1 LSTAP
6 FGCYLFNEEISL
18 RLCFHA
24 IIKLMNLKI
33 ERNVLLKNFTTFKI
47 GGPARYFFVAK
58 NKEDLKR
65 AILWAKKKKL
75 PFFILGGGSN
85 VLFSDKGFNGL
96 VIKMQNSNLKIQNE
110 NSKFKIICGAGV
122 PLMKLVFKSSEI
134 GATGLENLAG
144 IPGTLGGAIWG
155 NAGAF
160 GREIGDVVEEV
171 KVLDVGSS
179 RLEVKKL
186 RNKGC
191 KFGYR
196 DSIFKRKKNWIILE
210 ATLGLKRGK
219 RKEFEEKIKD
229 FLKLRKEKQPLE
241 FPSAGS
247 VFKNVP
253 IEKVSKK
260 IREKFKEKIKDGF
273 LPAGVLIG
281 AVGLKGFQIGG
292 AKISEKHANF
302 IVNVGNAKASDVK
315 ELIEKIKKEVKKK
328 FKIQLE
334 EEIKL
339 VGF

>member
-1 LSTAP
+1 M
-6 FGCYLFNEEISL
+6 FQ
-18 RLCFHA
+18 
-24 IIKLMNLKI
+24 IKEGVPLK
-33 ERNVLLKNFTTFKI
+33 EYTTFKI
-47 GGPARYFFVAK
+47 GGSARYFFVAK
-58 NKEDLKR
+58 SKEDLKN
-65 AILWAKKKKL
+65 AIFWAKKKKL
-75 PFFILGGGSN
+75 PLFILGGGSN
-85 VLFSDKGFNGL
+85 VLFSDNGFKGL
-96 VIKMQNSNLKIQNE
+96 VIKLQNTQYEIRNTKIVAE
-110 NSKFKIICGAGV
+110 AGV
-122 PLMKLVFKSSEI
+122 PLQKLVLETAKRGLS
-134 GATGLENLAG
+134 GLENLAG

-160 GREIGDVVEEV
+160 GREIGDLVEEV

-179 RLEVKKL
+179 RLKVKKL

-196 DSIFKRKKNWIILE
+196 DSIFKRKKNLIILE
-210 ATLGLKRGK
+210 ATLRLKRGK
-219 RKEFEEKIKD
+219 RKEIEEKIKE

-273 LPAGVLIG
+273 LPAGVLIDY
-281 AVGLKGFQIGG
+281 AGLRGFQIGG

-302 IVNVGNAKASDVK
+302 IVNVENARAKDVVK
-315 ELIEKIKKEVKKK
+315 LIELIKKEVKRK
-328 FKIQLE
+328 FNIEIE

>member
-1 LSTAP
+1 
-6 FGCYLFNEEISL
+6 
-18 RLCFHA
+18 
-24 IIKLMNLKI
+24 MLKI
-33 ERNVLLKNFTTFKI
+33 REKVLLKDYTTFKI

-58 NKEDLKR
+58 NKEDLKN
-65 AILWAKKKKL
+65 AILWAKKKRL
-75 PFFILGGGSN
+75 PFFILGVGSN

-96 VIKMQNSNLKIQNE
+96 VIKLQNTQYEIRNTKVVAE
-110 NSKFKIICGAGV
+110 AGV
-122 PLMKLVFKSSEI
+122 PLQKLVLETAKKGVS
-134 GATGLENLAG
+134 GLENLAG

-160 GREIGDVVEEV
+160 GREIGDLVEEV
-171 KVLDVGSS
+171 KILQIANGKLQIVNF
-179 RLEVKKL
+179 KKED
-186 RNKGC
+186 C

-196 DSIFKRKKNWIILE
+196 ESIFKRKENWIILE
-210 ATLGLKRGK
+210 ATLRLKKGK
-219 RKEFEEKIKD
+219 KKEIEEKIKE
-229 FLKLRKEKQPLE
+229 FLRLRKEKQPLE

-253 IEKVSKK
+253 IEKVPKE
-260 IREKFKEKIKDGF
+260 IREKFKEKIKNGF
-273 LPAGVLIG
+273 LPAGVLIE

-302 IVNVGNAKASDVK
+302 IVNVGKAKASDVK

>member
-1 LSTAP
+1 
-6 FGCYLFNEEISL
+6 
-18 RLCFHA
+18 
-24 IIKLMNLKI
+24 MLKI
-33 ERNVLLKNFTTFKI
+33 REKVLLKDCTTFKI

-58 NKEDLKR
+58 NKEDLKN

-96 VIKMQNSNLKIQNE
+96 VIKMQNTQYKIRNT
-110 NSKFKIICGAGV
+110 KIVAEGGV
-122 PLMKLVFKSSEI
+122 SLQKLVLESVKRGLS
-134 GATGLENLAG
+134 GLENLAG

-160 GREIGDVVEEV
+160 GREIGDLVEEV
-171 KVLDVGSS
+171 KILQIANGKLQIVNF
-179 RLEVKKL
+179 KKED
-186 RNKGC
+186 C

-196 DSIFKRKKNWIILE
+196 ESIFKRKENWIILE
-210 ATLGLKRGK
+210 AILRLKKGK
-219 RKEFEEKIKD
+219 KKEIEEKIKEI
-229 FLKLRKEKQPLE
+229 LRLRKEKQPLE

-253 IEKVSKK
+253 IKKVPKE

-273 LPAGVLIG
+273 LSAGVLIE
-281 AVGLKGFQIGG
+281 AAELKGFQIGG

-302 IVNVGNAKASDVK
+302 IVNVGKAKASDVK

>member
-1 LSTAP
+1 
-6 FGCYLFNEEISL
+6 
-18 RLCFHA
+18 
-24 IIKLMNLKI
+24 MLKI
-33 ERNVLLKNFTTFKI
+33 KEKIPLKEYTTFKI
-47 GGPARYFFVAK
+47 GGLARYFFVAK
-58 NKEDLKR
+58 SREDLKN

-75 PFFILGGGSN
+75 LFFILGGGSN
-85 VLFSDKGFNGL
+85 ILFSDKGFKGL
-96 VIKMQNSNLKIQNE
+96 IIKMQNSKCKIKNTKVVAE
-110 NSKFKIICGAGV
+110 AGV
-122 PLMKLVFKSSEI
+122 LLQKLVLETAKKGLS
-134 GATGLENLAG
+134 GLENLAG

-160 GREIGDVVEEV
+160 GREIGDLVEEV

-179 RLEVKKL
+179 KLEVKKL
-186 RNKGC
+186 KKEDC

-196 DSIFKRKKNWIILE
+196 DSIFKKRKNWIILG
-210 ATLGLKRGK
+210 ATLKLKRGK
-219 RKEFEEKIKD
+219 RKEIEEKIKEI
-229 FLKLRKEKQPLE
+229 LRLRKEKQPLE

-253 IEKVSKK
+253 IEKVSKR
-260 IREKFKEKIKDGF
+260 IREKFREKIKDGL
-273 LPAGVLIG
+273 LPAGVLIE
-281 AVGLKGFQIGG
+281 AAGLKGVQIGG

>member
-1 LSTAP
+1 
-6 FGCYLFNEEISL
+6 
-18 RLCFHA
+18 
-24 IIKLMNLKI
+24 MLKI
-33 ERNVLLKNFTTFKI
+33 RENVLLRDYTTFKI

-58 NKEDLKR
+58 SKEDLKN

-96 VIKMQNSNLKIQNE
+96 VIKLQNTQYEIRNTNVIA
-110 NSKFKIICGAGV
+110 GAGV
-122 PLMKLVFKSSEI
+122 PLQKLVLEAVKKGLS
-134 GATGLENLAG
+134 GLENLAG

-160 GREIGDVVEEV
+160 GREIKDVVEEV
-171 KVLDVGSS
+171 EILRINGLTSW
-179 RLEVKKL
+179 RIEKL
-186 RNKGC
+186 KNKDC

-196 DSIFKRKKNWIILE
+196 DSIFKRKKNWIIWE
-210 ATLGLKRGK
+210 ATLKLEKGNK
-219 RKEFEEKIKD
+219 KEIEEKIKGI
-229 FLKLRKEKQPLE
+229 LKLRKEKQPLE

-253 IEKVSKK
+253 IEKVPKK
-260 IREKFKEKIKDGF
+260 IQEKFKGKIKDGF
-273 LPAGVLIG
+273 LPAGVLIE
-281 AVGLKGFQIGG
+281 AARLKGFQIGG

-315 ELIEKIKKEVKKK
+315 ELIEKIKKEIKKK

-339 VGF
+339 VGFQVNSTRK

>member
-1 LSTAP
+1 
-6 FGCYLFNEEISL
+6 
-18 RLCFHA
+18 
-24 IIKLMNLKI
+24 MLKI
-33 ERNVLLKNFTTFKI
+33 RENVLLRDYTTFKI

-58 NKEDLKR
+58 NKEDLKN

-75 PFFILGGGSN
+75 SFFILGGGSN
-85 VLFSDKGFNGL
+85 VLFSDNGFKGF
-96 VIKMQNSNLKIQNE
+96 VIKLQNTQYEIRNTKIVAE
-110 NSKFKIICGAGV
+110 AGV
-122 PLMKLVFKSSEI
+122 PLQKLVLETAKR
-134 GATGLENLAG
+134 GLYGLENLAG

-160 GREIGDVVEEV
+160 GREIGDLVEEI
-171 KVLDVGSS
+171 KVLDVGGSK
-179 RLEVKKL
+179 LKVKKL
-186 RNKGC
+186 KNKGC

-196 DSIFKRKKNWIILE
+196 DSIFKKRKNWIILG
-210 ATLGLKRGK
+210 ATLKLKRGK
-219 RKEFEEKIKD
+219 RKEIEEKIKE

-253 IEKVSKK
+253 IEKVPKK
-260 IREKFKEKIKDGF
+260 IREKFKEKIKNGF
-273 LPAGVLIG
+273 LPAGVLIE
-281 AVGLKGFQIGG
+281 AAGLKGVQIGG

>member
-1 LSTAP
+1 
-6 FGCYLFNEEISL
+6 
-18 RLCFHA
+18 
-24 IIKLMNLKI
+24 MLKI
-33 ERNVLLKNFTTFKI
+33 REKVLLKDYTTFKI

-58 NKEDLKR
+58 NKEDLKN
-65 AILWAKKKKL
+65 AILWAKKKRL
-75 PFFILGGGSN
+75 PFFILGVGSN

-96 VIKMQNSNLKIQNE
+96 VIKLQNTQYEIRNTKVVAE
-110 NSKFKIICGAGV
+110 AGV
-122 PLMKLVFKSSEI
+122 PLQKLVLETAKKGLS
-134 GATGLENLAG
+134 GLENLAG

-160 GREIGDVVEEV
+160 GREIGDLVEEV
-171 KVLDVGSS
+171 KILQIANGKLQIVNF
-179 RLEVKKL
+179 KKED
-186 RNKGC
+186 C

-196 DSIFKRKKNWIILE
+196 ESIFKRKENWIILE
-210 ATLGLKRGK
+210 AILRLKKG
-219 RKEFEEKIKD
+219 RKKEIEEKIKEI
-229 FLKLRKEKQPLE
+229 LRLRKEKQPLE

-253 IEKVSKK
+253 IEKVPKE
-260 IREKFKEKIKDGF
+260 IREKFKEKIKNGF
-273 LPAGVLIG
+273 LPAGVLIE

-302 IVNVGNAKASDVK
+302 IVNVGGAKASDVK
-315 ELIEKIKKEVKKK
+315 ELIKKIKKEVKKK

>member
-1 LSTAP
+1 
-6 FGCYLFNEEISL
+6 
-18 RLCFHA
+18 
-24 IIKLMNLKI
+24 MLKI
-33 ERNVLLKNFTTFKI
+33 KEKIPLKEYTTFKI

-58 NKEDLKR
+58 SKEDLKN

-85 VLFSDKGFNGL
+85 VLFSDNGFNGL
-96 VIKMQNSNLKIQNE
+96 VIKLQNTQYEIRNTKIVAE
-110 NSKFKIICGAGV
+110 AGV
-122 PLMKLVFKSSEI
+122 PLQKLVLESVKKGLS
-134 GATGLENLAG
+134 GLENLAG

-160 GREIGDVVEEV
+160 GREIGDLVEEV
-171 KVLDVGSS
+171 KILQIANGKLQIVNL
-179 RLEVKKL
+179 KKED
-186 RNKGC
+186 C

-196 DSIFKRKKNWIILE
+196 ESIFKKKNWIILE
-210 ATLGLKRGK
+210 ATLKLKKGK
-219 RKEFEEKIKD
+219 KKEIEEKIKKI
-229 FLKLRKEKQPLE
+229 LRLRKEKQPLE

-253 IEKVSKK
+253 IKKVPKK

-273 LPAGVLIG
+273 LPAGVLID

-302 IVNVGNAKASDVK
+302 IVNVGEAKASDVK
-315 ELIEKIKKEVKKK
+315 ELIEKIKKGVKKK

>member
-1 LSTAP
+1 
-6 FGCYLFNEEISL
+6 
-18 RLCFHA
+18 
-24 IIKLMNLKI
+24 MLKI
-33 ERNVLLKNFTTFKI
+33 REKVLLKDYTTFKI

-58 NKEDLKR
+58 NKEDWKN
-65 AILWAKKKKL
+65 AILWAKKKRL

-96 VIKMQNSNLKIQNE
+96 VIKMQNTQYKIRNT
-110 NSKFKIICGAGV
+110 KIVAEAGV
-122 PLMKLVFKSSEI
+122 PLQKLVLEAAKKGLS
-134 GATGLENLAG
+134 GLENLAG

-160 GREIGDVVEEV
+160 GREIGDLVEEV
-171 KVLDVGSS
+171 KILQIANGKLQIVNF
-179 RLEVKKL
+179 KKED
-186 RNKGC
+186 C

-196 DSIFKRKKNWIILE
+196 ESIFKRKENWIILE
-210 ATLGLKRGK
+210 AILRLKKGK
-219 RKEFEEKIKD
+219 KKEIEEKIKEI
-229 FLKLRKEKQPLE
+229 LRLRKEKQPLE

-253 IEKVSKK
+253 IEKVSKR
-260 IREKFKEKIKDGF
+260 IREKFREKIKDGF
-273 LPAGVLIG
+273 LPAGVLIE
-281 AVGLKGFQIGG
+281 AAGLKGFQIGG

-302 IVNVGNAKASDVK
+302 IVNVGKAKASDVK

>member
-1 LSTAP
+1 
-6 FGCYLFNEEISL
+6 
-18 RLCFHA
+18 
-24 IIKLMNLKI
+24 MNLKI

-85 VLFSDKGFNGL
+85 VLFSDNGFNGL
-96 VIKMQNSNLKIQNE
+96 VIKIQNSNLKIQNE
-110 NSKFKIICGAGV
+110 NTKFKIICGAGL

-134 GATGLENLAG
+134 GVTGLENLAG
-144 IPGTLGGAIWG
+144 IPGTLGGAICG

-160 GREIGDVVEEV
+160 GKEIGDLVEEV
-171 KVLDVGSS
+171 KVLEVKGS
-179 RLEVKKL
+179 RLKVKRLK
-186 RNKGC
+186 NKEC
-191 KFGYR
+191 EFGYR
-196 DSIFKRKKNWIILE
+196 DSIFKKRENWIILE
-210 ATLGLKRGK
+210 ATLKLKRGK
-219 RKEFEEKIKD
+219 KKEIEEKIKEI
-229 FLKLRKEKQPLE
+229 LRLRKEKQPLE

-253 IEKVSKK
+253 IKKVPKE
-260 IREKFKEKIKDGF
+260 IREKFKEKIKNGF
-273 LPAGVLIG
+273 LPAGVLIE
-281 AVGLKGFQIGG
+281 AAGLKGFQIGG

-302 IVNVGNAKASDVK
+302 IVNVGGAKASDVK

>member
-1 LSTAP
+1 
-6 FGCYLFNEEISL
+6 
-18 RLCFHA
+18 
-24 IIKLMNLKI
+24 MLKI
-33 ERNVLLKNFTTFKI
+33 RENVLLRDYTTFKI
-47 GGPARYFFVAK
+47 GGPARYFFVAE
-58 NKEDLKR
+58 NKEDLKN

-96 VIKMQNSNLKIQNE
+96 VIKMQNTQYKIRNT
-110 NSKFKIICGAGV
+110 KIVAEAGV
-122 PLMKLVFKSSEI
+122 PLQKLVLETAKKGLS
-134 GATGLENLAG
+134 GLENLAG
-144 IPGTLGGAIWG
+144 IPGTLGGGIWG

-160 GREIGDVVEEV
+160 GREIGDLVEEV
-171 KVLDVGSS
+171 KILQIANGKLQIVNF
-179 RLEVKKL
+179 KKED
-186 RNKGC
+186 C

-196 DSIFKRKKNWIILE
+196 ESIFKRKENWIILE
-210 ATLGLKRGK
+210 AILRLKKGK
-219 RKEFEEKIKD
+219 KKEIEEKIKEI
-229 FLKLRKEKQPLE
+229 LRLRKEKQPLE

-253 IEKVSKK
+253 IEKVPKE

-273 LPAGVLIG
+273 LPAGVLIE